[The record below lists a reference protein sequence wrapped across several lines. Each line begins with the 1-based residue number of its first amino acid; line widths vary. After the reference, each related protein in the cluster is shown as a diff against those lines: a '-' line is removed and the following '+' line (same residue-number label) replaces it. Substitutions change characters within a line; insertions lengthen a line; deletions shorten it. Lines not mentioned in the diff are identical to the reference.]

1 MAFIKICLAVLLTI
15 FHTPVA
21 RHMRANG
28 HNLMLEVQS
37 SLGFQR
43 SQAIQARLAHME
55 EVLGHTFNA
64 LPRNSRGAIG
74 SSAATYALHRLFLQ
88 LHGWQMK
95 DLQPGSSSGSDRR
108 SPTMTLALGA
118 SHAQQRLRDAFEEQ
132 LTKHG
137 LDLHS
142 LAMLAATIENLVQS
156 KAEQLLNA
164 SFQAAGIFAPPSPGL
179 SSEDALKVMELYM
192 AGYVLGVDRT
202 GPSLANELQRLLDEE
217 VRTYPRW
224 EEVRWMLLDATKEK
238 LTYDVKM
245 MSSILQVT
253 ERKFFGMEEQACQSL
268 QDQLQSMEDRPGSGR
283 VLLKDFYGPALLSGQ
298 FEFTES
304 VSFLRQAGV
313 LDESD
318 TASPRVMIP
327 NYLMADS
334 NCLGRSDYFA
344 VCCSDQC
351 EDFMDRLEALL
362 QAPSAPP
369 ERLLELV
376 SGFPEATNMTFS
388 GELTRRLSQ
397 VAEHHGGE
405 VPLHGRLFAQWMH
418 HTFPRTCPFPH
429 VAGTTTRESFL
440 AFQEKQDSYANF
452 EEMKDHLKAGQWS
465 KPLLTETSDFG
476 MWSEVEELVDP
487 EGHKNFKPRREDWE
501 TLSWS
506 TCCLL
511 ATLVGFS
518 ATLPRKDI
526 SGRSSF
532 KDKKIV

>member
-1 MAFIKICLAVLLTI
+1 MAFIKTFFLAALLVTFNTI
-15 FHTPVA
+15 VA
-21 RHMRANG
+21 RRMRANG
-28 HNLMLEVQS
+28 HNLMVEVQN

-74 SSAATYALHRLFLQ
+74 PSAATYALHRLFLQ

-95 DLQPGSSSGSDRR
+95 DLQPGGGDRR
-108 SPTMTLALGA
+108 SPTMTLALEVT
-118 SHAQQRLRDAFEEQ
+118 STQHRLRDAFEEQ
-132 LTKHG
+132 LAKHG
-137 LDLHS
+137 LDLHE

-164 SFQAAGIFAPPSPGL
+164 SFQASGIFAPPSLGL
-179 SSEDALKVMELYM
+179 SSEDAIKVMELYM
-192 AGYVLGVDRT
+192 AGYVMGVDRT
-202 GPSLANELQRLLDEE
+202 GPSLEVELKRLLDKE

-224 EEVRWMLLDATKEK
+224 EEVRWMLLDATTEELK
-238 LTYDVKM
+238 YDIKM
-245 MSSILQVT
+245 VSSILQLT
-253 ERKFFGMEEQACQSL
+253 ESKFFRMEEQACQSL

-298 FEFTES
+298 LEFTES
-304 VSFLRQAGV
+304 VSFLRQAGA

-318 TASPRVMIP
+318 PASPRVLIP

-334 NCLGRSDYFA
+334 NCLARSDYFA

-376 SGFPEATNMTFS
+376 SGFPEARNITLA
-388 GELTRRLSQ
+388 GELTRRLSE

-418 HTFPRTCPFPH
+418 HAFPRTCPFPH
-429 VAGTTTRESFL
+429 VAGTTTRESFID
-440 AFQEKQDSYANF
+440 FQEQQDPFADF
-452 EEMKDHLKAGQWS
+452 EEMTDHLKSGQWS
-465 KPLLTETSDFG
+465 RPLLTETSDFG

-511 ATLVGFS
+511 AMLVGFS
-518 ATLPRKDI
+518 ATLPRKDDL
-526 SGRSSF
+526 GRSSF
-532 KDKKIV
+532 HDKKIL